1 MKGKKWNIAIVLGFA
16 GAFFGYLLWKEG
28 PAQLANT
35 LRQADPRWLLL
46 CLGLMVGYWVLE
58 AGILHLAVRRFY
70 PAQRFSTTFHTAMVG
85 QFFNCITPFASGG
98 QPMQACHMVV
108 TGVPLGKA
116 SSALMMK
123 FIIYQF
129 VLTVYSG
136 VTLIWKFS
144 EFSAH
149 VSGLSWLVLVGFG
162 VNLAVILGLL
172 GVCFASPKA
181 KALGNWL
188 IGKLARMGLVKDEAA
203 ARAFWEKELDSFYQ
217 SFRSMGKSRGLVVQ
231 MALLSA
237 VQLTC
242 FFLVPYG
249 IFRSFGAA
257 FGLGKGSAL
266 SMLAAEAFVLN
277 VSSFVPLP
285 GASGGAELSFHA
297 MFAMFFPSACLGIS
311 VLLWR
316 LFTFYLPI
324 LAGLGFVSR
333 FRRENAGGEPGGP
346 DAPSREPDP
355 QAVRLRLS
363 APRGKQPDR
372 IQA

>member
-1 MKGKKWNIAIVLGFA
+1 MKGKKWNLAVVLLCTAGFL
-16 GAFFGYLLWKEG
+16 GYLLWKEG
-28 PAQLANT
+28 PAQLAQT
-35 LRQADPRWLLL
+35 LRKADPRWLLL

-70 PAQRFSTTFHTAMVG
+70 PAQRFSTTFRTAMIG

-116 SSALMMK
+116 SSSLMMK

-136 VTLIWKFS
+136 VTLLWKFS
-144 EFSAH
+144 EFSAR
-149 VSGLSWLVLVGFG
+149 VTGLSWLVLVGFG
-162 VNLAVILGLL
+162 VNFAVILGLL
-172 GVCFASPKA
+172 AVCFASPRA
-181 KALGNWL
+181 KAFGLWV
-188 IGKLARMGLVKDEAA
+188 IAKLARMGLVKDPEAA
-203 ARAFWEKELDSFYQ
+203 GAFWEKELDSFYQ
-217 SFRSMGKSRGLVVQ
+217 SFRSMGKNRALVVQ

-237 VQLTC
+237 LQLTC

-249 IFRSFGAA
+249 IFRAFGAA

-297 MFAMFFPSACLGIS
+297 MFGMFFPEECLGIS

-333 FRRENAGGEPGGP
+333 FRHKTAGGEP
-346 DAPSREPDP
+346 SDP
-355 QAVRLRLS
+355 GQLVPVHKERPRAQRTVV
-363 APRGKQPDR
+363 RGKQPDR
-372 IQA
+372 LQA